1 MEWHENALVC
11 CQLMRVYVCL
21 SIHKRASFTLLWVS
35 LRKIAI
41 KINALFCKSCA
52 RIRNR
57 SSLIS
62 VSVTSPKQEH
72 SPSLTWCN
80 KCNAVALFMQV
91 REQEVKWLCW
101 FIHPCF
107 SSPSSSLI
115 TCCVN
120 LAQLHARGQLIFNR
134 DMRECMWLLYTILS
148 SSKKNVLYFPS
159 VLCADLLQFEGKDT
173 CLPLDYFCPNVNSY
187 SSSIWRFQVKGT
199 AFSTL

>member
-1 MEWHENALVC
+1 MCACPFISMLP
-11 CQLMRVYVCL
+11 
-21 SIHKRASFTLLWVS
+21 
-35 LRKIAI
+35 LRYYEFFLRNIAI
-41 KINALFCKSCA
+41 KINAFFCKSCA
-52 RIRNR
+52 RMRNR

-80 KCNAVALFMQV
+80 KCNAVALFMQM

-120 LAQLHARGQLIFNR
+120 LAQFHARGQLIFNR
-134 DMRECMWLLYTILS
+134 DMRECMWLLNTILS
-148 SSKKNVLYFPS
+148 SSKEICVYFPS
-159 VLCADLLQFEGKDT
+159 VVCAGLLKWEGKDT
-173 CLPLDYFCPNVNSY
+173 SLRLDYFCPM
-187 SSSIWRFQVKGT
+187 
-199 AFSTL
+199 

>member
-148 SSKKNVLYFPS
+148 SSKKKCVVFS
-159 VLCADLLQFEGKDT
+159 VSVVRWSSSIWRKRHLSAFGLFLS
-173 CLPLDYFCPNVNSY
+173 NVNSY